1 MEGLIEGRESTL
13 DETIPPGQFDEGE
26 LDLEEA
32 EEQPVRS
39 SWSASKAVLLLLGTL
54 VAGWW
59 VLHPQPSD
67 REQIEQ
73 LVAKAEQGM
82 ETDSWVQ
89 VMECFSPQYHDK
101 GGLRK
106 GDVTRILQRV
116 MRGTEQIDVTI
127 NDYQLEVGRRKA
139 KGYFDV
145 KIVLHEGPRSEVP
158 IRWNLNVDFQKQ
170 RLGWYN
176 IWQEGWVVTSVAGH
190 GVDKSFEH
198 ML

>member
-1 MEGLIEGRESTL
+1 MEGLIEGRESRL
-13 DETIPPGQFDEGE
+13 EGTIPPEDLGEGE

-39 SWSASKAVLLLLGTL
+39 SWSASKAVLLLLGAL

-59 VLHPQPSD
+59 VLHPHPSD

-89 VMECFSPQYHDK
+89 VMECFSPHYHDK
-101 GGLRK
+101 GDLRK

-116 MRGTEQIDVTI
+116 MRGTEKIEVTT
-127 NDYQLEVGRRKA
+127 NDYQLEVGQRKA
-139 KGYFDV
+139 KGCFDV

-158 IRWNLNVDFQKQ
+158 IHWNLDVDFEKQ
-170 RLGWYN
+170 RLGWYT
-176 IWQEGWVVTSVAGH
+176 IWRDGWVVTSVAGH